1 MECPDVVPL
10 AQEMFNP
17 LDSGLRRNDG
27 LMGMMPV
34 DWLAPFAAFLVSGLL
49 LFWLLRGGRLPMDHP
64 NERSLHA
71 APTPRIG
78 GVGIMAGVG
87 VASLWLAT
95 GSLLPVML
103 GAFALAGVSLLD
115 DLRGLPVRVR
125 FLAHFVA
132 AAGCLLAL
140 GLTGWALL
148 AGTLAVVWMTNLYNF
163 MDGSDGLAGGMA
175 AIGFGALALAAWL
188 GGAPGLAAFC
198 AAIAAAALGFLR
210 FNFPPARV
218 FMGDAGSIPLGFL
231 AAALGIL
238 GALQDVW
245 PWLFPLLVFS
255 PFIVDASVT
264 LVRRALRGEK
274 VWRAHRSHY
283 YQRVVLL
290 GASHRQLALA
300 AYALM
305 LVMAALAF
313 AQLVL
318 PQHVAWL
325 LILSTATYLL
335 IFLAIDFRWHQSRND
350 H

>member
-1 MECPDVVPL
+1 MVWVSLFIEVQGNGRIGRNVVMMLIKWIVPL
-10 AQEMFNP
+10 
-17 LDSGLRRNDG
+17 
-27 LMGMMPV
+27 
-34 DWLAPFAAFLVSGLL
+34 AAFLVCWLALS
-49 LFWLLRGGRLPMDHP
+49 WLLRRGRLPMDHP

-71 APTPRIG
+71 MPTPRIG
-78 GVGIMAGVG
+78 GLGIMAGVG
-87 VASLWLAT
+87 VAAVWLADAA
-95 GSLLPVML
+95 LLPVAL
-103 GAFALAGVSLLD
+103 AAFALAAVSLLD
-115 DLRGLPVRVR
+115 DVRGLPVALR

-132 AAGCLLAL
+132 AVASLLAL

-188 GGAPGLAAFC
+188 GDAPGLAVFC
-198 AAIAAAALGFLR
+198 AAIVAAALAFLR

-218 FMGDAGSIPLGFL
+218 FMGDAGSIPLGFM
-231 AAALGIL
+231 AATLGIL
-238 GALQDVW
+238 GARQNLW

-264 LVRRALRGEK
+264 LARRGLRGEK
-274 VWRAHRSHY
+274 IWRAHRSHY

-305 LVMAALAF
+305 LATAVLAF
-313 AQLVL
+313 MLLAQ
-318 PQHVAWL
+318 PRYTAWL
-325 LILSTATYLL
+325 LALWAAIYLL
-335 IFLAIDFRWHQSRND
+335 IFLAIDLRWHQPRNE